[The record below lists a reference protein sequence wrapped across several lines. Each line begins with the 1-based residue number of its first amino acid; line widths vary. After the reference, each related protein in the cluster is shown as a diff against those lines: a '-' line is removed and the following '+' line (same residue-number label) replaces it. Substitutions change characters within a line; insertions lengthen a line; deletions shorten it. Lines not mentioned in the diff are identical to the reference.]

1 MGWTVSNPSRSRFAR
16 SAAAVGIAVV
26 VLGVLPWLVPS
37 FVVFDF
43 IYVGAYAIAIL
54 GLVILT
60 GMNGQISLGHGAF
73 MALGGYV
80 VAILAHSLG
89 WPYWVGVPLAA
100 LASGVAGLFI
110 GLVALRL
117 AGVYLALATFSL
129 AVAIPSFLKHYKSIT
144 GGFGGMSL
152 APVQAPAGIPL
163 DGQHWL
169 YYVTWAVAGA
179 LFSISALMVR
189 GKFGRALRALRDNP
203 IAAVSFGVNPYF
215 YKTLAF
221 GWSAVLAGIAGGFLA
236 IPTAFVSP
244 DTFTSALSITLLI
257 GAVLGGIATF
267 WGALVGGVLVEFL
280 PLVAQQINAAAP
292 SVVYGVALILVMMFL
307 PDGIVG
313 GVLRSIHRFGPAPPQ
328 PALETSTTPSP
339 TPITVSPQPRE

>member
-1 MGWTVSNPSRSRFAR
+1 MLIRVAI
-16 SAAAVGIAVV
+16 AVGVIAV
-26 VLGVLPWLVPS
+26 LPLVVPS
-37 FVVFDF
+37 FLVFDL
-43 IYVGAYAIAIL
+43 IYVAAYAIAIL
-54 GLVILT
+54 GLIILT

-80 VAILAHSLG
+80 VAVLANKAG
-89 WPYWVGVPLAA
+89 IPYWVGVPLAA
-100 LASGVAGLFI
+100 IASGVAGLFI

-129 AVAIPSFLKHYKSIT
+129 AVATPSFLKHYKSIT
-144 GGFGGMSL
+144 GGFDGLSL
-152 APVQAPAGIPL
+152 KPVQAPAGIPL

-169 YYVTWAVAGA
+169 YYVAWAVAGVVF
-179 LFSISALMVR
+179 LLSAMLVR
-189 GKFGRALRALRDNP
+189 GQFGRALRALRDNP

-215 YKTLAF
+215 YKTAAF

-236 IPTAFVSP
+236 IPTAYVSP

-257 GAVLGGIATF
+257 GAVLGGISTF
-267 WGALVGGVLVEFL
+267 WGALVGGVVVEFL
-280 PLVAQQINAAAP
+280 PLVAQQVNNAAP

-313 GVLRSIHRFGPAPPQ
+313 SVLRLVYRFRRAPPQ
-328 PALETSTTPSP
+328 PALESSTPP
-339 TPITVSPQPRE
+339 AAPVAVAPQSRE

>member
-1 MGWTVSNPSRSRFAR
+1 MQLRVAI
-16 SAAAVGIAVV
+16 VIAVIAA
-26 VLGVLPWLVPS
+26 LPLVVPS
-37 FVVFDF
+37 FVVFDL
-43 IYVGAYAIAIL
+43 IYVAAYAIAIL
-54 GLVILT
+54 GLIILT

-80 VAILAHSLG
+80 VAVLAHSAG
-89 WPYWVGVPLAA
+89 WPYWIGVPLAA
-100 LASGVAGLFI
+100 IAGGIAGLLI

-129 AVAIPSFLKHYKSIT
+129 AVATPSFLKHYKAIT
-144 GGFGGMSL
+144 GGYGGMSL
-152 APVQAPAGIPL
+152 DPVQAPAWLPL

-169 YYVTWAVAGA
+169 YYVAWAVVGVAF
-179 LFSISALMVR
+179 LLSALLVR
-189 GKFGRALRALRDNP
+189 GQFGRALRALRDNP

-221 GWSAVLAGIAGGFLA
+221 GWSAALAGIAGGFLA
-236 IPTAFVSP
+236 IPTAYVSP
-244 DTFTSALSITLLI
+244 DTFTFALSITLLI
-257 GAVLGGIATF
+257 GAVLGGISTF
-267 WGALVGGVLVEFL
+267 WGALVGGIVVEFL

-313 GVLRSIHRFGPAPPQ
+313 GVLRLIHRFRPAPPQ
-328 PALETSTTPSP
+328 PALESSTPSAA
-339 TPITVSPQPRE
+339 PIAVGPQSRE